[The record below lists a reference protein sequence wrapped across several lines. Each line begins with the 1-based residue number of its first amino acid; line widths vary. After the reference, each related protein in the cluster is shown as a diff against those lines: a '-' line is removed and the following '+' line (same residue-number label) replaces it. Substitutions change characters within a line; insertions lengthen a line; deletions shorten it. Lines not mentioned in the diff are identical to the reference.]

1 MSFGM
6 AAAMALTPPRLVSSG
21 YYRNNLYVLL
31 GCNVLVTLVAWTS
44 AADAGLYLWPPLVA
58 SLLCYAGA
66 VAWLYERPK
75 AGTVLLLLLAGVTLT
90 GCWLDTP
97 SGTSETMGRRWLGW
111 LDPVGGGLVLGMTMA
126 AMLLGHWYLNS
137 PGMKLE
143 PLGRLILLM
152 AAAVAL
158 RAVLSAAGAG
168 LEVASQGVPGLRWW
182 CFLALRWLSGVV
194 GALVVAA
201 MAWQTLKIPNT
212 QSATGILYVGV
223 MTTFLGELTAQLL
236 SRDAAFPL

>member
-1 MSFGM
+1 M
-6 AAAMALTPPRLVSSG
+6 AVTSPRSVSSG

-31 GCNVLVTLVAWTS
+31 GCNVLVTLVAWT
-44 AADAGLYLWPPLVA
+44 AAPATELYVWPPLVC

-66 VAWLYERPK
+66 AAWLYEKPR
-75 AGTVLLLLLAGVTLT
+75 AGIGLLVLVAGVALV
-90 GCWLDTP
+90 GCWLDAPAIATH
-97 SGTSETMGRRWLGW
+97 TVGRRLLGW
-111 LDPVGGGLVLGMTMA
+111 LDPVGGGLVLGTTMA

-143 PLGRLILLM
+143 PLGRLVLLM
-152 AAAVAL
+152 AAAVLL
-158 RAVLSAAGAG
+158 RSALSAVGAG
-168 LEVASQGVPGLRWW
+168 LEVEFQGVPALRWW
-182 CFLALRWLSGVV
+182 FFLALRWLAGLL

-236 SRDAAFPL
+236 SQDAAFPL